1 METSEKRK
9 ERLKAMRVE
18 AEEAEAC
25 DNGSSAV
32 PGYLSNPLAEDNAA
46 VQEEPCAPCRFGYY
60 TDPMAAFSLD
70 TKRTK
75 VADHIASNTGASPL
89 ARLPSP
95 LSGMPR
101 NPEMAPPSHQ
111 FQSNYSPDPRMYQQN
126 FGPQRSPIG
135 LARPFAMHHGNP
147 PQVWNGAEGRFP
159 GPRFRPPG
167 GPGFRPPGSPGF
179 GPPGTPG
186 FGPPGS
192 PGFGPPGSPGSGPPG
207 SPAFGLPGS
216 PAFVT
221 NTWQGRGH
229 RLSHSPSPHSVHGGS
244 PGSSSGR
251 GRGRPGSGWRG
262 GRGRGSHGPASDRQ
276 LGPEQFYN
284 ASMVDENPWKG
295 LPPVSWKGVDAIS
308 YGSSNRPSYGST
320 NRPAYGSTSKA
331 SFSEGSNKS
340 TPVPNLAEYLA
351 ASCNE
356 TINEAPTPTS

>member
-1 METSEKRK
+1 METSEERK

-18 AEEAEAC
+18 AEAC
-25 DNGSSAV
+25 DNGNGTTSSSAV

-46 VQEEPCAPCRFGYY
+46 VEEEPCAPCRFGYY
-60 TDPMAAFSLD
+60 TDPMAAFSSD

-75 VADHIASNTGASPL
+75 VADHSNTGASPM
-89 ARLPSP
+89 AGFPSH
-95 LSGMPR
+95 LSGIPR
-101 NPEMAPPSHQ
+101 NPEMIPPPHQ
-111 FQSNYSPDPRMYQQN
+111 FQSNYSPDQRMHQQN

-167 GPGFRPPGSPGF
+167 SPGFRPPGSPGF

-192 PGFGPPGSPGSGPPG
+192 PGFGPPGSSGSGPPG

-216 PAFVT
+216 PGFVT

-262 GRGRGSHGPASDRQ
+262 GRGRGSHGPLALDRQ

-284 ASMVDENPWKG
+284 ASMVEENPWKG

-308 YGSSNRPSYGST
+308 YGGSNRPSYGST
-320 NRPAYGSTSKA
+320 NRPSYGSTNKA

-340 TPVPNLAEYLA
+340 TPQPNLAEYLA

-356 TINEAPTPTS
+356 TINETPTS